1 MQQVELFYWKF
12 IGSNLCETPE
22 EIFPL
27 KMEWLKIGFEQ
38 SRETE
43 VDWNKYGPSGILSY
57 NGSQRLEINF
67 LPLERTMCI
76 VALSIPALE
85 C

>member
-1 MQQVELFYWKF
+1 MQNDF
-12 IGSNLCETPE
+12 
-22 EIFPL
+22 
-27 KMEWLKIGFEQ
+27 KIDFEQ

-43 VDWNKYGPSGILSY
+43 VDWDKYRTSGILSY
-57 NGSQRLEINF
+57 NGPQRLEIDF

-76 VALSIPALE
+76 VASSIPDLE